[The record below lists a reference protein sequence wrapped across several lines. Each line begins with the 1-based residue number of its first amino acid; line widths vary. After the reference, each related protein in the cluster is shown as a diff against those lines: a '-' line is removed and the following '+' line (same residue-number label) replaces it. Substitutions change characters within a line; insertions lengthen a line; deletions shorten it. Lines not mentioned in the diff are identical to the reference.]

1 MKPWE
6 YFLLFLLGLAVTLIV
21 AGAQNSPGYMDA
33 DYYCAGGIQL
43 VSGKGLTEP
52 FLWNYLDDP
61 AGLPHPSFSYWMP
74 LASLLAAAGMALTGE
89 TDFFSARLAFL
100 LLAGFVP
107 VVTAWVAYRLTHR
120 RVTAWTAGG
129 LAICSGF
136 YAVYLG
142 LTETLTLYM
151 LLGTAFLSVAAYT
164 RPGMRKAALL
174 GLLAGLMHL
183 ARADGILWVGVG
195 LFLLGWEAWKFRSQ
209 RGRLAIA
216 GSFMALIL
224 AYALVMGFWF
234 GRNLVV
240 FGSLVPIGTS
250 RALWISS
257 YDQLFAFPAS
267 TLSPQNW
274 LSVGLLPLLLQRWD
288 ALLANLQTALAVQG
302 AVFLTPLIL
311 IGLWRLRK
319 AAILQIGMPVW
330 LLTFLIMTLVF
341 PLAGA
346 RGGFLHSGA
355 AFQPLLWAA
364 AAEGLL
370 AFIEWGVRWRNWKV
384 ARALPGFGIIAV
396 LIAALLTAGVT
407 APRVLASD
415 DPQSGWSAS
424 WQHYTAVDAA
434 LDGLAVSTDQVVMV
448 NNPPGFFI
456 ASGRPAIVIPNG
468 GIDTLLAAAQ
478 KYHGAYLVLEEN
490 SVAGL
495 IPLYK
500 QPKDVPGL
508 KYITAV
514 GSTYLFLISP
524 AH

>member
-1 MKPWE
+1 MKTWE
-6 YFLLFLLGLAVTLIV
+6 YLILFLLGLAVTLIV

-33 DYYCAGGIQL
+33 DYYYAGGIQL

-52 FLWNYLDDP
+52 FLWNYLDNP

-100 LLAGFVP
+100 LLAACVP
-107 VVTAWVAYRLTHR
+107 VVTAWVAYHLTLR

-129 LAICSGF
+129 LAIFSGF

-151 LLGTAFLSVAAYT
+151 LLGTAFLAAAAYLQ
-164 RPGMRKAALL
+164 PGIRKAALL
-174 GLLAGLMHL
+174 GLLAGLMHM
-183 ARADGILWVGVG
+183 ARADGILWLGVG
-195 LFLLGWEAWKFRSQ
+195 LLLLGWEAWRS
-209 RGRLAIA
+209 RSESGRLVLA
-216 GSFMALIL
+216 GSFAALL
-224 AYALVMGFWF
+224 LVYALVMGFWF
-234 GRNLVV
+234 SRNLVV
-240 FGSLVPIGTS
+240 FGSLMPSGSS
-250 RALWISS
+250 RALWISN

-267 TLSPQNW
+267 ALSPQNW
-274 LSVGLLPLLLQRWD
+274 LAAGLLPLLQQRWD

-319 AAILQIGMPVW
+319 AAILQIGMPIW

-341 PLAGA
+341 PLAGS

-370 AFIEWGVRWRNWKV
+370 AFIELGVRWRNWKV

-407 APRVLASD
+407 ATRVLASD
-415 DPQSGWSAS
+415 GSQSGWSAS
-424 WQHYTAVDAA
+424 WEHYTAVDAA
-434 LDGLAVSTDQVVMV
+434 LDGLSVSSDQVVMV
-448 NNPPGFFI
+448 NNPPGFFV

-468 GIDTLLAAAQ
+468 DITTLLAAAQ
-478 KYHGAYLVLEEN
+478 KYHGVYLVLESN
-490 SVAGL
+490 TVSGL
-495 IPLYK
+495 IPLYNH
-500 QPKDVPGL
+500 PENVPGL
-508 KYITAV
+508 KFIQSV
-514 GSTYLFLISP
+514 GDIHLFQILPSP
-524 AH
+524 